1 MQTLSESVRKATTFL
16 LGAFFWLHALLFLNF
31 QTPFISK
38 SAQFLQLTISEVVL
52 FTLLVIFS
60 FLTASG
66 FWRTLLSLLYIYA
79 FPFVVLV
86 YGFYWCFLLLRAVH
100 RWLRSQTNL
109 QPDNA
114 TVETKALTLVPEPTA
129 SVENRVETRKRAEEL
144 LQFLVR
150 PFQRFTF
157 LWCALLLVTT
167 HRALLWLCLIVVLLH
182 LARKVF
188 VLLKILFFL
197 DPWLR
202 KIGKALL
209 TPLEQ
214 ILAGLDAVT
223 PETMP
228 TKELKNLW
236 SQFGVWQKIIDFL
249 KDRYLVSRWAWV
261 LGILFM
267 ASIYTYIAVLFSF
280 GYYGIARVNGVSY
293 SWPEALV
300 TSTFILIFVKELPKI
315 LAIKVLAGLHWLL
328 VFGISIGTIV
338 NFFRRQVDSI
348 RETATELSD
357 RMDERKTREKYL
369 ILEAKFSTTPSD
381 TGPTKKSQ

>member
-52 FTLLVIFS
+52 STLLVIFS

-100 RWLRSQTNL
+100 RWFRSQTNL
-109 QPDNA
+109 QLDNA

-129 SVENRVETRKRAEEL
+129 SLENRVETKKRAEEL

-167 HRALLWLCLIVVLLH
+167 HRVLLWLSLIVVLLH

-214 ILAGLDAVT
+214 ILTGLDAVT
-223 PETMP
+223 PETVP

-249 KDRYLVSRWAWV
+249 KDKYLVSRWAWV

-267 ASIYTYIAVLFSF
+267 GSIYTYIAVLFSF

-300 TSTFILIFVKELPKI
+300 TSMFILIFVKELPKI

-328 VFGISIGTIV
+328 VFGINIGTIV
-338 NFFRRQVDSI
+338 NFFRQQVDSI

-357 RMDERKTREKYL
+357 RMDEQKSREKYL
-369 ILEAKFSTTPSD
+369 VLEAKFSTTPSD
-381 TGPTKKSQ
+381 TGSTEKPK